1 MTLKHSLKTPRTLLL
16 CALGASA
23 LLVAGC
29 GGGDDPA
36 AAPSLSGVAA
46 VGTPIVGGT
55 VTVKCAGGAALNA
68 TTSSG
73 GNWQVSFSGQTLPC
87 AVQVSGGTAGGA
99 ANSTPYHS
107 IALSLGTV
115 NLTPLTDTV
124 MAQLLGS
131 APQGWFASPTFTG
144 INTTALTTALN
155 TVKTQ
160 LGLAST
166 LGSINPLTSSFVARQ
181 GDTMDNILEAFKGAL
196 TALSK
201 TYAELLAAAQTGQYT
216 GFSGF
221 SAAFSTAYSSVGSG
235 GSGGAGSGSLTVA
248 ISIGG
253 APATSVVVPNVPA
266 PQNQTA
272 FCADIQNDSS
282 ITGLTS
288 GGGTLVINSC
298 SFSGNVGQVAATLT
312 TTVPVTIS
320 LPYNLTYTYNP

>member
-29 GGGDDPA
+29 GGGDDPTA
-36 AAPSLSGVAA
+36 TTPSLSGVAA
-46 VGTPIVGGT
+46 VGAPIVGGT

-87 AVQVSGGTAGGA
+87 AVQVSGGTAGGVT
-99 ANSTPYHS
+99 NTTPYHS
-107 IALSLGTV
+107 IALGLGTL

-124 MAQLLGS
+124 MAQLLGA
-131 APQGWFASPTFTG
+131 APQGWFSSPVFTG
-144 INTTALTTALN
+144 IDAAKLSTALD

-160 LGLAST
+160 LGLAGT
-166 LGSINPLTSSFVARQ
+166 LGTINPLTSSFVARQ
-181 GDTMDNILEAFKGAL
+181 GDTMDNVLEAFKSAL
-196 TALSK
+196 TTLSK
-201 TYAELLAAAQTGQYT
+201 TYADLLAAAQTGQYT
-216 GFSGF
+216 SFSGF
-221 SAAFSTAYSSVGSG
+221 SAAFSTAYSNVGSG
-235 GSGGAGSGSLTVA
+235 SGGGSGSLTVA

-266 PQNQTA
+266 PANQTA
-272 FCADIQNDSS
+272 FCSDIQNDSS
-282 ITGLTS
+282 ITGLTA

-298 SFSGNVGQVAATLT
+298 SFSGNVGQIAATLT
-312 TTVPVTIS
+312 TTVPVSIS